1 MIDMHNMEKQIT
13 NTGPAYKAEDTNL
26 NNFRLGRR
34 LKIKSGKIENCY
46 SVLQKSEEY
55 KGKIYSEKQKETFSK
70 AVKIK

>member
-1 MIDMHNMEKQIT
+1 MIDMHNMKKQIT
-13 NTGPAYKAEDTNL
+13 NTGPAYKAEDANL

-34 LKIKSGKIENCY
+34 SKIKSGKIEKCY

-55 KGKIYSEKQKETFSK
+55 KEKIYSKKQKETFSK